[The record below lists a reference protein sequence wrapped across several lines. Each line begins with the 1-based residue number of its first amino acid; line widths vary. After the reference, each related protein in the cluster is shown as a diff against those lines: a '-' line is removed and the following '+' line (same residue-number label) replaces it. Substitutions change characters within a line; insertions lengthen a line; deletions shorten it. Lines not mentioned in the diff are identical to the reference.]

1 MLRSCIRKRK
11 TRASAK
17 RDEEADNPFECPV
30 CYYDPNEKESP
41 CGKFEAFPCTHKVCD
56 ECFPRLSECPICR
69 TAKDGTPGIVRQER
83 EERERAE
90 ATRSRQAPVEIV
102 VFYRGGGGVG
112 DGPEAPH
119 PFSAETTG
127 FRVAGLPPGLMRV
140 LPELLSEGM
149 AFNRQRQNG
158 RPLSIGQRQQ
168 TASDVLRFAQASLHI
183 EDLLGRRVRGSGG
196 APR

>member
-1 MLRSCIRKRK
+1 MLSSCIRKRK

-17 RDEEADNPFECPV
+17 RNEASDDPSECPV
-30 CYYDPNEKESP
+30 CYYDPNDKESP
-41 CGKFEAFPCTHKVCD
+41 CSKFEVFPCTHKVCD
-56 ECFPRLSECPICR
+56 QCFPKLSECPICR
-69 TAKDGTPGIVRQER
+69 TAKDGTPGSVRQER

-90 ATRSRQAPVEIV
+90 ARARQAPVEMV

-112 DGPEAPH
+112 HGPEAH

-149 AFNRQRQNG
+149 AFHRQRQNG
-158 RPLSIGQRQQ
+158 RPLTAGQRQNA
-168 TASDVLRFAQASLHI
+168 ASEVLRFAQASVHI
-183 EDLLGRRVRGSGG
+183 EDLLGRRVRGSGAEG
-196 APR
+196 SR

>member
-1 MLRSCIRKRK
+1 MLSSCIRKRK
-11 TRASAK
+11 TRAAAK
-17 RDEEADNPFECPV
+17 RDEEADDPSECPV

-41 CGKFEAFPCTHKVCD
+41 CTKFEAFPCTHKVCD
-56 ECFPRLSECPICR
+56 ACFPKLSECPICR
-69 TAKDGTPGIVRQER
+69 TAKDGTPGSVRQER
-83 EERERAE
+83 EERERAD
-90 ATRSRQAPVEIV
+90 ARTRQAPVEMV
-102 VFYRGGGGVG
+102 VFFRGGGGVG

-140 LPELLSEGM
+140 LPELLSEGL

-158 RPLSIGQRQQ
+158 RQLTVGQRQQ
-168 TASDVLRFAQASLHI
+168 TASEVLRFAQGSLHI

-196 APR
+196 ASR